1 MHPIIPT
8 VSGYGKPPR
17 RSSYPVPGRLV
28 CVPLCV
34 CVSRVS
40 RVCPGSPRCLFT
52 GYPVP
57 RGQLSSKVGEYSKIP
72 DMSGFSRPSLVSGRV
87 LEESRN
93 ILIQTQEYT
102 EKPRICLQLSYI
114 CHTFVYKNK
123 AHSRA
128 SCAAVLKR
136 FASRL
141 KLF

>member
-1 MHPIIPT
+1 MA
-8 VSGYGKPPR
+8 R
-17 RSSYPVPGRLV
+17 ALARLMTCGIQLRLSHV
-28 CVPLCV
+28 WM
-34 CVSRVS
+34 RVA
-40 RVCPGSPRCLFT
+40 RQD
-52 GYPVP
+52 
-57 RGQLSSKVGEYSKIP
+57 GQLSSKVGESSKIP
-72 DMSGFSRPSLVSGRV
+72 DMSGFPRPSLVSGRV

-128 SCAAVLKR
+128 SFAAVLKR

>member
-1 MHPIIPT
+1 M
-8 VSGYGKPPR
+8 
-17 RSSYPVPGRLV
+17 
-28 CVPLCV
+28 
-34 CVSRVS
+34 
-40 RVCPGSPRCLFT
+40 
-52 GYPVP
+52 
-57 RGQLSSKVGEYSKIP
+57 
-72 DMSGFSRPSLVSGRV
+72 MSGRV

>member
-1 MHPIIPT
+1 MPT
-8 VSGYGKPPR
+8 AEGRWREWRDCFNSFWTLFFVR
-17 RSSYPVPGRLV
+17 RSRNTKQQRTANPRSGPRLD
-28 CVPLCV
+28 
-34 CVSRVS
+34 
-40 RVCPGSPRCLFT
+40 GWDIM
-52 GYPVP
+52 
-57 RGQLSSKVGEYSKIP
+57 GQLSSKVGESSKIP
-72 DMSGFSRPSLVSGRV
+72 DMSGFPRPSLVSGRV
-87 LEESRN
+87 LEENRN
-93 ILIQTQEYT
+93 ILIQTQECT

>member
-1 MHPIIPT
+1 MLF
-8 VSGYGKPPR
+8 VSFGTQDLEQREGA
-17 RSSYPVPGRLV
+17 VA
-28 CVPLCV
+28 
-34 CVSRVS
+34 
-40 RVCPGSPRCLFT
+40 
-52 GYPVP
+52 
-57 RGQLSSKVGEYSKIP
+57 GQLSSKVGESSKIP
-72 DMSGFSRPSLVSGRV
+72 DMSGFPRPSLVSGRV